1 MAGGRVVLDTNVV
14 LDLLLFADPS
24 VRALHVGLQSGSWT
38 WLSTAAMRA
47 ELERVLRYPQIVR
60 QIAGRN
66 AEETSVLAGF
76 DRLARLSAAAPPAA
90 LRCSDPDDQM
100 FLDLA
105 VPHQAVLLSKD
116 RALLKLAKGLA
127 EVGVAVRRAA
137 DFVA

>member
-1 MAGGRVVLDTNVV
+1 MAGGRVVLDTNIV

-24 VRALHVGLQSGSWT
+24 VRALHAGLQSGRWT
-38 WLSTAAMRA
+38 WLSTPAMRA
-47 ELERVLRYPQIVR
+47 ELERVLRYPQILR
-60 QIAGRN
+60 YLAARN
-66 AEETSVLAGF
+66 VAAQPVVAGF

-105 VPHQAVLLSKD
+105 VAHQAVLLSKD
-116 RALLKLAKGLA
+116 RAVLKLATGLA
-127 EVGVAVRRAA
+127 AVGVVVRRAA

>member
-1 MAGGRVVLDTNVV
+1 MAGGRVVLDTNIV

-24 VRALHVGLQSGSWT
+24 ARALHAGLQSGSWT
-38 WLSTAAMRA
+38 WLSTAEMRV

-60 QIAGRN
+60 QPVDRN
-66 AEETSVLAGF
+66 AVHTSVLAGF
-76 DRLARLSAAAPPAA
+76 DRLARLSAVAPPCA

-105 VPHQAVLLSKD
+105 VAHQAVLLSKD
-116 RALLKLAKGLA
+116 RALLKLARRLA
-127 EVGVAVRRAA
+127 AVGVAVRRAA